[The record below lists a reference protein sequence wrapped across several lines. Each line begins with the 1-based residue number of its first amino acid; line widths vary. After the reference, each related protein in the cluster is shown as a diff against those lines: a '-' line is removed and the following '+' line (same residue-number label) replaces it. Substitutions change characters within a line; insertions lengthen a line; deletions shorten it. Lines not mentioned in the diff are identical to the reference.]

1 MALDSLEEQ
10 IRSIQASREAL
21 ASEME
26 TIQVLLR
33 ETDEHLD
40 RLQALQQQSRG
51 GAESGDGPSPTRLI
65 AGLEAATVCPE
76 SFDLEDVAGPLES
89 FRVGVIGPSSR
100 EADYRRV
107 IESLGARFGFAPSE
121 EKLGQIDRLCNKS
134 DGIIFITSFTSHK
147 VEDHLSRAVRRLGVP
162 TYHLRYRGLERL
174 REAALELLP
183 QMQAFRSPAA
193 KAN

>member
-10 IRSIQASREAL
+10 IQSMEVSYLEL
-21 ASEME
+21 TSEME
-26 TIQVLLR
+26 AI
-33 ETDEHLD
+33 
-40 RLQALQQQSRG
+40 QALIREAELELQRLRSLQKARSSDAHAGQPG
-51 GAESGDGPSPTRLI
+51 GAPIS
-65 AGLEAATVCPE
+65 GLEAAAVCPE
-76 SFDLEDVAGPLES
+76 PLVEVDAEPLQG

-100 EADYRRV
+100 EADYRGV
-107 IESLGARFGFAPSE
+107 IEGLGARFGFAPSE

-147 VEDHLSRAVRRLGVP
+147 VEDHLAKAVRRLGIPV
-162 TYHLRYRGLERL
+162 YHLRYRGLERL

-183 QMQAFRSPAA
+183 QMQAHRCPTA

>member
-10 IRSIQASREAL
+10 IQSMEVSYLELTTEMEAIQALMREA
-21 ASEME
+21 EVE
-26 TIQVLLR
+26 
-33 ETDEHLD
+33 LD
-40 RLQALQQQSRG
+40 RLRALKQTRP
-51 GAESGDGPSPTRLI
+51 SGTGSAQPEASVLS
-65 AGLEAATVCPE
+65 GLEAAAICPE
-76 SFDLEDVAGPLES
+76 PTVLEGGCEPLQG

-134 DGIIFITSFTSHK
+134 DGVIFITSFTSHK
-147 VEDHLSRAVRRLGVP
+147 VEDHLAKAVRRLGVP
-162 TYHLRYRGLERL
+162 IYHLRYRGLERL

-183 QMQAFRSPAA
+183 QMQAFRCPTA

>member
-10 IRSIQASREAL
+10 IQSMEVSYLEL
-21 ASEME
+21 SSEME
-26 TIQVLLR
+26 AI
-33 ETDEHLD
+33 
-40 RLQALQQQSRG
+40 QALLLEAEAELGRLRALHQSRLASRA
-51 GAESGDGPSPTRLI
+51 GAPTP
-65 AGLEAATVCPE
+65 GSLEAAAACP
-76 SFDLEDVAGPLES
+76 DLTEELPCEPLAGL
-89 FRVGVIGPSSR
+89 RVGVIGPSSR
-100 EADYRRV
+100 EADYRGV

-134 DGIIFITSFTSHK
+134 DGVIFITSFTSHK
-147 VEDHLSRAVRRLGVP
+147 VEDHLVKAVRRLGVP
-162 TYHLRYRGLERL
+162 IFHLRYRGLERL

>member
-40 RLQALQQQSRG
+40 RLYAQWQQSRG
-51 GAESGDGPSPTRLI
+51 GLNDADEPTAGALVT
-65 AGLEAATVCPE
+65 GLEAATVCPE
-76 SFDLEDVAGPLES
+76 PLDLADAAAPLQG

-147 VEDHLSRAVRRLGVP
+147 VEDHLNRAVRRLGIP
-162 TYHLRYRGLERL
+162 IFHLRYRGLERL

-183 QMQAFRSPAA
+183 QMQAYQCPAA